1 MRSICQGGRVF
12 APGDYYQGSGLLEGW
27 LRRGGAP
34 PIKELK
40 QKAEEGH
47 RLWIFPIGKLT
58 R

>member
-1 MRSICQGGRVF
+1 VVF
-12 APGDYYQGSGLLEGW
+12 APGDYYQDSGLLEGW